1 MILSLKEK
9 GETRFFD
16 PISFSPSEKETVSS
30 RQRKRGRGETFRM
43 VSPHPFYRPEPCSGL
58 AAYGSQKIYDRVCR
72 GRCRAQLFATKERY
86 RCGLPLAGTHRP
98 ASAILHRAIV
108 FECRGGRLCPPAKAP
123 SASEEA
129 CCIPF
134 PPGRRKLHIR
144 SLLLPSQIVTV
155 SLGHNLAIWNFTTP
169 HAILM
174 MAGRR
179 QRRAFFMCRK
189 IWGIRGK
196 KMRRLRCRRRVLY
209 ALNYAM
215 PAVMMAIL

>member
-1 MILSLKEK
+1 MQCPA
-9 GETRFFD
+9 TTDRR
-16 PISFSPSEKETVSS
+16 ISAALPAVNV
-30 RQRKRGRGETFRM
+30 GAGL
-43 VSPHPFYRPEPCSGL
+43 CSARSTIIRHTSG
-58 AAYGSQKIYDRVCR
+58 RVCR

-144 SLLLPSQIVTV
+144 SLLLPFQTGTI
-155 SLGHNLAIWNFTTP
+155 SLGSGLADKWGLSPKATGGVSIFQEKKE
-169 HAILM
+169 
-174 MAGRR
+174 GRAKPELQTVPPSR
-179 QRRAFFMCRK
+179 QKKPAPFRFRRGGENSISAAFFFLPK
-189 IWGIRGK
+189 
-196 KMRRLRCRRRVLY
+196 L
-209 ALNYAM
+209 
-215 PAVMMAIL
+215 

>member
-1 MILSLKEK
+1 MRE
-9 GETRFFD
+9 G
-16 PISFSPSEKETVSS
+16 
-30 RQRKRGRGETFRM
+30 
-43 VSPHPFYRPEPCSGL
+43 
-58 AAYGSQKIYDRVCR
+58 YGSNAHCR

-98 ASAILHRAIV
+98 ASVILHRAIV

-174 MAGRR
+174 MAVIFPPTATVKTKTSGPDGLTF
-179 QRRAFFMCRK
+179 APLF
-189 IWGIRGK
+189 
-196 KMRRLRCRRRVLY
+196 
-209 ALNYAM
+209 AM
-215 PAVMMAIL
+215 LWLEYMN

>member
-1 MILSLKEK
+1 MPCL
-9 GETRFFD
+9 FFC
-16 PISFSPSEKETVSS
+16 IV
-30 RQRKRGRGETFRM
+30 GRGPNRASALSFFRRT
-43 VSPHPFYRPEPCSGL
+43 PGC
-58 AAYGSQKIYDRVCR
+58 ACR

-86 RCGLPLAGTHRP
+86 RCGLPLAGTHQP

-129 CCIPF
+129 SSIPF

-174 MAGRR
+174 MALRQHLRIRFVRAAYPIYAKKRR
-179 QRRAFFMCRK
+179 QMASLFCLHQTFSLTLAALPRRS
-189 IWGIRGK
+189 
-196 KMRRLRCRRRVLY
+196 RR
-209 ALNYAM
+209 
-215 PAVMMAIL
+215 